1 VHDPELC
8 REDEIVT
15 LVHRFYASVRR
26 DPALGPVFDAHV
38 ADWDHHLAKMCDF
51 WSSVLLGTARYRGT
65 PMPKHVKLPAL
76 TPALFRRWLE
86 LFHATTQ
93 ALGNPGLQA
102 RPTCSPGASRRVSGT
117 ATSSATCPAS
127 SPSRFPR
134 PDTRTGARCSSPR

>member
-1 VHDPELC
+1 MRNTELC
-8 REDEIVT
+8 REDEIAT
-15 LVHRFYASVRR
+15 MVHRFYDSVRR

-65 PMPKHVKLPAL
+65 PMPKHVRLPDL

-93 ALGNPGLQA
+93 TLGNDGLEAQADLFAERIAQSLWFGYQLANVPGEL
-102 RPTCSPGASRRVSGT
+102 PEPI
-117 ATSSATCPAS
+117 PA
-127 SPSRFPR
+127 
-134 PDTRTGARCSSPR
+134 A